1 MKLFNRKKEDTIRH
15 IAGIVLK
22 HKEGTGYV
30 LKVNE
35 TKQTVDILAE
45 TSFSFSN
52 GWDNLV
58 YDIDE
63 LLFNF
68 ENTHQIEIN
77 ESSFFMYSHFTDQNT
92 GSLKMDI
99 MEYLKTIIKE
109 NKLKPLG
116 YIEVDE
122 VLGKAYSDLE
132 NSPLNAVIV
141 EIDSPA
147 VSAFVYQGGQKTF
160 AQSVAK
166 TDDIVSDLEKI
177 FKEAPKGLM
186 LPPRVIM
193 YDSSDLESE
202 THSILTHKWSD
213 KMFVQLPRVEVVR
226 EHEFKHAIVIG
237 VKQELFGESGGGFM
251 MPPVQKTD
259 EELMPESDDTT
270 KTEITE
276 NEKETKEADPSIEE
290 HDEEDNKDDVED
302 ESSTDADNM
311 GFVIGED
318 VAESPTSEPAVQK
331 TSHDDAEFIR
341 NENSFEP
348 NYNQS
353 YNEIE
358 NDYSSS
364 SDSMSSDARV
374 PLITQL
380 INMIKTPSFSGGM
393 GGDSKKRLVA
403 MGLIVASLILII
415 GAGYATLFYFHKA
428 ELIILYDSEN
438 LEEEV
443 TVSDEL
449 TFEEFTETF
458 TVNASI
464 PTTGE
469 DDVGEKATG
478 KVTLYNADES
488 EKTFEKGT
496 KLENNDGLVFILDSS
511 VTVDGA
517 TSEITEDGDI
527 LTSTSKAEVSITA
540 EEIGPKYNIKDDTKL
555 TVDGFSDK
563 TYFARTE
570 GALSGGTAKTVQTA
584 SRDDFDTV
592 DAQIDDAIDEE
603 SKTKLAEVVKKGNI
617 IEDLTTIEKTKET
630 YSAEIAEETDTL
642 DAEVT
647 ADVLFYSFDEDKLKS
662 LLMKEFE
669 SEISENYELK
679 SENISYKIV
688 DAERD
693 EDSEEI
699 TIKVEAEATPVLKLD
714 NANVISDVKGTS
726 LNAIRSILQNKYNAK
741 GYEAK
746 VESPL
751 PFLKT
756 RLPYFDKNIT
766 IQLEPVK

>member
-1 MKLFNRKKEDTIRH
+1 MKFFNHKKEDSIRH
-15 IAGIVLK
+15 IAGIVLR
-22 HKEGTGYV
+22 HKDGTGYI

-35 TKQTVDILAE
+35 TKQTVDILSE
-45 TSFSFSN
+45 SSFSYSN

-92 GSLKMDI
+92 GSLKVEYL
-99 MEYLKTIIKE
+99 EYLKTIIKE

-132 NSPLNAVIV
+132 SSPLNAVIV
-141 EIDSPA
+141 EVDQPA

-213 KMFVQLPRVEVVR
+213 KLFIQIPRVEVVR

-237 VKQELFGESGGGFM
+237 VRQELFGESGGGFI
-251 MPPVQKTD
+251 MPPAQKTD
-259 EELMPESDDTT
+259 EELMNDSEAHD
-270 KTEITE
+270 
-276 NEKETKEADPSIEE
+276 EKETDKDLNPKDTTTEEIDTNDSEEADNSHESE
-290 HDEEDNKDDVED
+290 VE
-302 ESSTDADNM
+302 NM

-318 VAESPTSEPAVQK
+318 VADIPTSSFSDSKEDNG
-331 TSHDDAEFIR
+331 DDNFIR
-341 NENSFEP
+341 NDNSNEAS
-348 NYNQS
+348 YNQS
-353 YNEIE
+353 FAEVE
-358 NDYSSS
+358 NDYVSRPIPATAGATVSP
-364 SDSMSSDARV
+364 MMKLKNMFKV
-374 PLITQL
+374 PSL
-380 INMIKTPSFSGGM
+380 SGGM
-393 GGDSKKRLVA
+393 GGNSKKKIAAAGFIIASIALLV
-403 MGLIVASLILII
+403 
-415 GAGYATLFYFHKA
+415 GAGYVTLFYFHKA
-428 ELIILYDSEN
+428 ELTILYDSEK
-438 LEEEV
+438 LKEDV
-443 TVSDEL
+443 TISDEL

-458 TVNASI
+458 TVSAST

-469 DDVGEKATG
+469 DDIGEKAKG
-478 KVTLYNADES
+478 KVTLYNADED

-496 KLENNDGLVFILDSS
+496 QLKNSDGLIFILDSS

-517 TSEITEDGDI
+517 TSEITDDGNV
-527 LTSTSKAEVSITA
+527 LTSTSKAEVSVTA
-540 EEIGPKYNIKDDTKL
+540 NDIGPKYNIKDDTKL

-570 GALSGGTAKTVQTA
+570 GALAGGTAKTVQTA
-584 SRDDFDTV
+584 SQADFKTV
-592 DAQIDDAIDEE
+592 DAQIDKAIDEE
-603 SKTKLAEVVKKGNI
+603 SKTKLAEVLKKGNI
-617 IEDLTTIEKTKET
+617 VEDLTTVEKTKES
-630 YSAEIAEETDTL
+630 YSAEVAEETNKL

-647 ADVLFYSFDEDKLKS
+647 ADVLFYSYDEEKLIS
-662 LLMKEFE
+662 LLLKEFDGE
-669 SEISENYELK
+669 VPENYELK
-679 SENISYKIV
+679 SENISYKIT

-693 EDSEEI
+693 EDTEEI
-699 TIKVEAEATPVLKLD
+699 TIDVEVEATPVLKLD
-714 NANVISDVKGTS
+714 NAKVITDVKGTS

-746 VESPL
+746 VETPL